1 MLKSNQ
7 AVILSKAS
15 GSSPYIKIWTSCF
28 AVLKMVVVL
37 CILTLPVAAK
47 EIDLSQFERITV
59 LEQGRYKPLA
69 SYARN
74 LLLRF
79 SGRSKIAKVDAT
91 QWFAQTVFEPAKATD
106 KKIFLINDPALLE
119 ALEIEPVKHRK
130 YSFDQLE
137 KSFEKLY
144 SFTIV
149 ALNKEDAD
157 RTDLDNEF
165 IRVYSNFNSYHQ
177 LLNSFSIFFN
187 HSDFNIAQTT
197 EYLGIKSGENNL
209 FAILNASN
217 LLEEWMSN
225 LDTSNAKQLSEK
237 DKEVVRLA
245 LALYSWIE
253 THKAFDEL
261 YTPIVEFQV
270 IPLGQETMTI
280 WDLLLTEDSNKPEL
294 LLLDSI
300 YQAYHYANQTQFNES
315 IIAFNTLLKP
325 RLLDKRIHTDLE
337 LLYNKINPFGNA
349 KFLYGLAFLLI
360 MMSFV
365 FWPVVLRR
373 LSLLTSLCGFALH
386 LFGLVSRVIIQGR
399 PPVTNLYETFIFV
412 ALITAMIGLIIY
424 KIVDKNLGLILTSFV
439 ALLLLLVSGKFASDG
454 DTMQVLIAVL
464 DSNFW
469 LSTHVVCI
477 SIGYAGV
484 FMAGIIGHVYV
495 LQRLFA
501 TNGVSEAAKRSYKLI
516 LPVLAFGLCF
526 SFLGTMLGGIWADQS
541 WGRFWGWDPKEN
553 GALLIVLWSS
563 IIFHARL
570 AGMLKEFGIALASV
584 FACVV
589 VITSW
594 FGINLLGVGLHSYGF
609 TNGLATALYAYYAFE
624 VLFIFTALVLQA
636 LGSRQGC
643 QPTQQS

>member
-1 MLKSNQ
+1 M
-7 AVILSKAS
+7 
-15 GSSPYIKIWTSCF
+15 
-28 AVLKMVVVL
+28 
-37 CILTLPVAAK
+37 
-47 EIDLSQFERITV
+47 
-59 LEQGRYKPLA
+59 
-69 SYARN
+69 
-74 LLLRF
+74 
-79 SGRSKIAKVDAT
+79 
-91 QWFAQTVFEPAKATD
+91 
-106 KKIFLINDPALLE
+106 
-119 ALEIEPVKHRK
+119 
-130 YSFDQLE
+130 
-137 KSFEKLY
+137 SFEKLY
-144 SFTIV
+144 GFTIA
-149 ALNKEDAD
+149 ALNKEDVD
-157 RTDLDNEF
+157 RTDLDKEF

-187 HSDFNIAQTT
+187 HSDFDIAQTT
-197 EYLGIKSGENNL
+197 EYLGIKTGENNL
-209 FAILNASN
+209 FAILKTSN
-217 LLEEWMSN
+217 RLEEWMSN
-225 LDTSNAKQLSEK
+225 LDISSVKQLSEK

-261 YTPIVEFQV
+261 YTPIEEFKL
-270 IPLGQETMTI
+270 IPIGQEMMSI
-280 WDLLLTEDSNKPEL
+280 WDLMENSNKPEL
-294 LLLDSI
+294 LLLNSV
-300 YQAYHYANQTQFNES
+300 YQAYQSANQAQFDES
-315 IIAFNTLLKP
+315 IIAFNTLVKP
-325 RLLDKRIHTDLE
+325 RLIDKRIHTDLE

-349 KFLYGLAFLLI
+349 KFLYGLAFLLV
-360 MMSFV
+360 MTSFI
-365 FWPVVLRR
+365 FLPMLFRW
-373 LSLLTSLCGFALH
+373 LSLSMSLCGFALH

-424 KIVDKNLGLILTSFV
+424 KVVDKNLGLILTSFV

-484 FMAGIIGHVYV
+484 FMAGVIGHVYII
-495 LQRLFA
+495 QRFFA
-501 TNGVSEAAKRSYKLI
+501 GNSISELAQRSYRLI

-624 VLFIFTALVLQA
+624 ALFIIVFGFIPLSLMRKRKDKSQVDDYEATKVA
-636 LGSRQGC
+636 
-643 QPTQQS
+643 